1 MLPGHRVVHTDEP
14 DRTLLLEMTLPQEQ
28 VLPYVPASLS
38 PLALQVDRQM
48 LLVMVDDE
56 YEKSIRDRE
65 EPPSE

>member
-1 MLPGHRVVHTDEP
+1 
-14 DRTLLLEMTLPQEQ
+14 MTLPHEQ